1 MPAPA
6 APLLDT
12 RVRFR
17 DAAALAGLTLA
28 SGAVVLGA
36 GLLSATTFAR
46 DWPAP
51 ERLALAVGPLAV
63 LTPCLAPA
71 LGAAL
76 LMRRGPRLGLRDLGL
91 TRPNRFPVGLLLWVP
106 LAVLS
111 AMLSTGAALGLAAL
125 LRSGGL
131 LGGEGGGSG
140 GGSSSSASGLVA
152 DLPLGPALAIA
163 LGTVLLFPLL
173 EEVLFRGMLH
183 GALSRSLAPWA
194 AAVVSALVFSAAHVT
209 PLLMP
214 YTLVLGLWLAWL
226 HRRYESILPGLVL
239 HCCNNALVAA
249 IALAG
254 L

>member
-17 DAAALAGLTLA
+17 DAAALAALTLV

-46 DWPAP
+46 DWPTA
-51 ERLALAVGPLAV
+51 ERLALAVGPLAA
-63 LTPCLAPA
+63 LTPCLALA
-71 LGAAL
+71 LGAVL
-76 LMRRGPRLGLRDLGL
+76 LMRRGPRLALRDLGL
-91 TRPNRFPVGLLLWVP
+91 VRPNRFPAGLLLWVP
-106 LAVLS
+106 LAVLTS
-111 AMLSTGAALGLAAL
+111 MLSTGAALGLAAL
-125 LRSGGL
+125 L
-131 LGGEGGGSG
+131 GGGSS
-140 GGSSSSASGLVA
+140 GGSSSSTSGLVA
-152 DLPLGPALAIA
+152 DLPLGPALLIA

-183 GALSRSLAPWA
+183 GALSRRLAPWA
-194 AAVVSALVFSAAHVT
+194 AAAVSALVFSAVHVT
-209 PLLMP
+209 PLVMP

-226 HRRYESILPGLVL
+226 HRRYASILPGLVL
-239 HCCNNALVAA
+239 HCCNNGLVTAV
-249 IALAG
+249 ALAG